1 MTTVQSTNTVSGATQ
16 LLPMLRRLE
25 QHEKLF
31 VIQFLVAEMSRQQQG
46 FVLPEGVYP
55 VWSPYDSYEAAEIML
70 QAIKNRQAQAVS

>member
-1 MTTVQSTNTVSGATQ
+1 MTAVQNINALSDATQ
-16 LLPMLRRLE
+16 LLPLLRSLQ

-55 VWSPYDSYEAAEIML
+55 VWSPYDSYEAADLML
-70 QAIKNRQAQAVS
+70 QAIQNRQAQAAI